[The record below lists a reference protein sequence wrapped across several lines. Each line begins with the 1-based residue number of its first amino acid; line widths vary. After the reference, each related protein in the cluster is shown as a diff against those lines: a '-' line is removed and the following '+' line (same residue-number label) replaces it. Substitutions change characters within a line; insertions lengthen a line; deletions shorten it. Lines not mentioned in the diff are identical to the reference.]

1 LHRHVPLMRRRTLIA
16 AAWIVGTT
24 VPLLLAAVF
33 LVGCC
38 VLPFHAFFHKLAP
51 ICQTAVAMIAGDHHG
66 GGHGEQ
72 PAVPARQKEEPV
84 KRIFTETTETFRLSA
99 QSTPQL
105 AAATAATGYRSF
117 ITLGAARCDQDV
129 GLYVLVDSFLI

>member
-16 AAWIVGTT
+16 AAWVVGAT

-38 VLPFHAFFHKLAP
+38 VLPFHGFFHKLAP

-66 GGHGEQ
+66 AGHDEQ
-72 PAVPARQKEEPV
+72 VPARQREEPV
-84 KRIFTETTETFRLSA
+84 KRIVTEMTETFRLSA
-99 QSTPQL
+99 ESTPQL